1 MVNDP
6 ISDML
11 TIIRNGQKA
20 EHKSVVIPLSK
31 IKLEIANILKKE
43 NYIEDYKKSGKNSK
57 KYLEIDLKYP
67 SVINEIKRVSRSGQR
82 TYIKADKVRQV
93 KSGYGISIIST
104 SRGLMTNK
112 EARKAG
118 LGGEVMLEIW

>member
-20 EHKSVVIPLSK
+20 EHKSVIVPLSK

-43 NYIEDYKKSGKNSK
+43 NYIEDYKKSGKNSN

-67 SVINEIKRVSRSGQR
+67 AAINEIKRVSRSGQR
-82 TYIKADKVRQV
+82 SYIKAEKIRAF
-93 KSGYGISIIST
+93 KSGYGISVIST

-112 EARKAG
+112 DARKAG
-118 LGGEVMLEIW
+118 LGGEVLLEIW

>member
-20 EHKSVVIPLSK
+20 EHKSVTIPLSK

-43 NYIEDYKKSGKNSK
+43 NYIEDYKKSGKNSN

-67 SVINEIKRVSRSGQR
+67 AVINEIKRVSRSGQR
-82 TYIKADKVRQV
+82 SYIKADKVRQV
-93 KSGYGISIIST
+93 KSGYGISVIST

-118 LGGEVMLEIW
+118 LGGEVILEIW

>member
-20 EHKSVVIPLSK
+20 EHKSVIMPLSK
-31 IKLEIANILKKE
+31 IKLEIASILKKE
-43 NYIEDYKKSGKNSK
+43 NYIEDYKKSGKNGK
-57 KYLEIDLKYP
+57 KFLEIDLRYP
-67 SVINEIKRVSRSGQR
+67 PIINEIKRVSRSGQR
-82 TYIKADKVRQV
+82 IYIKADKVKQF
-93 KSGYGISIIST
+93 KSGYGLSIIST

-112 EARKAG
+112 EAKKTG
-118 LGGEVMLEIW
+118 LGGEVLLEIW